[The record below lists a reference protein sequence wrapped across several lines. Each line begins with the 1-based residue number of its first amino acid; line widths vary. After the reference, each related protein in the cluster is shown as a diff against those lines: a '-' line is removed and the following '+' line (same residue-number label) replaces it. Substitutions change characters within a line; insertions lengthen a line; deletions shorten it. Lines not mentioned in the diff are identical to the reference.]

1 MVRLPDIFVDFLHV
15 LGDFLLNISSVFFLG
30 WAKGFFFPPAV
41 TIAYSPGSRLTSGPG
56 RSVVGCGKR
65 TRKQPDL
72 PAIPP
77 RPGLQPSPL
86 PQAQGA
92 RHSDPTLS
100 AARIPTTRSHMSPA
114 NFEDFLPVMVIFFTE
129 CLNFFFSGWGW
140 HTGAC
145 FLLVAIIAR
154 LPGSR
159 LVSCRLGRTAPRT
172 AQPHQHSVTAWSAAQ
187 PTL

>member
-1 MVRLPDIFVDFLHV
+1 MFHQ
-15 LGDFLLNISSVFFLG
+15 FFLG
-30 WAKGFFFPPAV
+30 GGQRAFYFFSSDVNIACPPG
-41 TIAYSPGSRLTSGPG
+41 TYLTSGPG
-56 RSVVGCGKR
+56 WSVVGCGER
-65 TRKQPDL
+65 THKQPGL
-72 PAIPP
+72 PVRPP

-114 NFEDFLPVMVIFFTE
+114 NFEDFLPVMVIFL
-129 CLNFFFSGWGW
+129 LNVSTFFPGRGR

-187 PTL
+187 PTLMLTAHATHS